1 MALPSSGPLSID
13 DIRTELG
20 SSSGSLR
27 TLSAAA
33 GKSTPDAISE
43 FYSYSSFTPSDNFK
57 VISYSGSWDH
67 YNQVGGAQNI
77 STGFRPDLVWIKK
90 LGTLNHA
97 WWDALLGA
105 DVLRFPGSGGNII
118 YGTSNN
124 LTSFNSNSYTLGTGT
139 TSAQWNE
146 SGVNYI
152 SYCWK
157 GSNSTVSNTSGTVTS
172 SVRANQAG
180 GFSIVK
186 WTGTAQSF
194 TKVGHGLGAVPQLII
209 VMNSTSGFT
218 DVYTSAVGSAG
229 YLNLNDDDGW
239 SSVIGGRWNNT
250 APTSSVFTV
259 DSTSSVNG
267 SGNTMMAYCFANVS
281 GYQNIGGYS
290 GNSGTRAVN
299 TGFQPKFLVIK
310 CHTTGTG
317 NESWKLF
324 DSNRGTSV
332 SFEIDGAS
340 TSLSTSGVSFTSTG
354 FSITSSSYEL
364 NRSGQSYF
372 YWAIA

>member
-43 FYSYSSFTPSDNFK
+43 FYSYSSFTPSDHFRIIN
-57 VISYSGSWDH
+57 YSGNGVSR
-67 YNQVGGAQNI
+67 NI
-77 STGFRPDLVWIKK
+77 STGFRPDLVWSKK
-90 LGTLNHA
+90 QGTGDHG
-97 WWDALLGA
+97 WYDALLGA
-105 DVLRFPGSGGNII
+105 DELRFPGNSGGNII
-118 YGTSNN
+118 HGRSNQ
-124 LTSFNSNSYTLGTGT
+124 LTSFNSSSYTIGSGDAGGLLYNDTGF
-139 TSAQWNE
+139 
-146 SGVNYI
+146 NYMA
-152 SYCWK
+152 YCWK
-157 GSNSTVSNTSGTVTS
+157 GSNSAASNTSGTVTS

-186 WTGTAQSF
+186 WTGTG
-194 TKVGHGLGAVPQLII
+194 TNPTRVGHGLGAIPNLII
-209 VMNSTSGFT
+209 VMNSQQSVGT
-218 DVYTSAVGSAG
+218 DVYTSAIGAAG

-239 SSVIGGRWNNT
+239 YSVIGGRWNNT

-259 DSTSSVNG
+259 NSDSSVNG
-267 SGNTMMAYCFANVS
+267 SGKTMMAYCFANIS

-299 TGFQPKFLVIK
+299 TGFQPRFLVIK
-310 CHTTGTG
+310 CHTLGTAS
-317 NESWKLF
+317 ESWKLF
-324 DSNRGTSV
+324 DSTRGSSV
-332 SFEIDGAS
+332 AFEIDNSQNSVS
-340 TSLSTSGVSFTSTG
+340 TPGVSFTSTG
-354 FSITSSSYEL
+354 FSITTSSLEL

>member
-43 FYSYSSFTPSDNFK
+43 FYSYSSFTPSDHFN
-57 VISYSGSWDH
+57 VVSYNG
-67 YNQVGGAQNI
+67 NGGTQNI
-77 STGFRPDLVWIKK
+77 STGFRPDLVWLKCRATFGSNTAIY
-90 LGTLNHA
+90 
-97 WWDALLGA
+97 DVIRGA
-105 DVLRFPGSGGNII
+105 NKQINGDIGGLQHTRTNVF
-118 YGTSNN
+118 N
-124 LTSFNSNSYTLGTGT
+124 SFNSTGFT
-139 TSAQWNE
+139 VGSGAFNYNE
-146 SGVNYI
+146 SGRSYI
-152 SYCWK
+152 SYSWK
-157 GSNSTVSNTSGTVTS
+157 GANSTASNTSGTVTS
-172 SVRANQAG
+172 SVRANQASG
-180 GFSIVK
+180 SSVVS
-186 WTGTAQSF
+186 WTGTGQNF

-209 VMNSTSGFT
+209 VANTTGGFI
-218 DVYTSAVGSAG
+218 DVYTSAVGAAG

-239 SSVIGGRWNNT
+239 YSVLGGRWHNT
-250 APTSSVFTV
+250 APTSSVFTINN
-259 DSTSSVNG
+259 TTQP
-267 SGNTMMAYCFANVS
+267 SGKLMMAYCFANVS

-299 TGFQPKFLVIK
+299 TGFQPRFLVIK
-310 CHTTGTG
+310 CHTIGTG

-324 DSNRGTSV
+324 DSNRGTSLA
-332 SFEIDGAS
+332 FNIDEN
-340 TSLSTSGVSFTSTG
+340 TQSLSTSGVSFTSSG